1 MNSENSTH
9 DPMDNLELIRR
20 AVDGTASPEDFHA
33 LQSTVRH
40 DAEARRQYG
49 RYANL
54 HAALGGERLAT
65 RPQTAKAVI
74 TQPRRSISW
83 LSWRPLTAAAAGIVF
98 GMFCTSMVF
107 GFVVP
112 MARHSTLLDDSFET
126 TTTLTAK
133 VVLETGAWRGDH
145 AEIVGAEQEIKP
157 VSGQRMLRFLRAEF
171 KGKPRAAGAHI
182 ADVYRLIDLR
192 QQSRELLDGG
202 AVVQASASVNA
213 VPFAENEKFGCAI
226 SLFALDAES
235 LPESASYI
243 GTALEND
250 ANAMSRSSRTKLDR
264 DPSSWQRL
272 TTEMRL
278 PANTEFLVLR
288 LHINQLFE
296 SDGSSTFTGSYADD
310 VRVVLTPRSPL
321 P

>member
-1 MNSENSTH
+1 
-9 DPMDNLELIRR
+9 MDNLELIRR
-20 AVDGTASPEDFHA
+20 AVDGTASPEDFCA
-33 LQSTVRH
+33 LQSALRH

-49 RYANL
+49 RYANM
-54 HAALGGERLAT
+54 HAALGSGRLAM
-65 RPQTAKAVI
+65 RSEAAQAVVS
-74 TQPRRSISW
+74 QPRRQVSW
-83 LSWRPLTAAAAGIVF
+83 LTWRPLTAAAAGIMF

-112 MARHSTLLDDSFET
+112 MARLNTLLDDSYET
-126 TTTLTAK
+126 AATLTAK
-133 VVLETGAWRGDH
+133 VVLEPDAWRGDH
-145 AEIVGAEQEIKP
+145 AEIVATEHDIIP
-157 VSGQRMLRFLRAEF
+157 ASGQRMLRFLRADF
-171 KGKPRAAGAHI
+171 KGKPRAAGGHI

-192 QQSRELLDGG
+192 QQSQALLDGG

-213 VPFAENEKFGCAI
+213 IPFAENEKFGCAI
-226 SLFALDAES
+226 SLFALDADS

-250 ANAMSRSSRTKLDR
+250 ANAMARSSRTKLDR

-278 PANTEFLVLR
+278 PANTEFLVVR

-296 SDGSSTFTGSYADD
+296 SDGLSVFTGTYLDD
-310 VRVVLTPRSPL
+310 VSVVLTPRTVL

>member
-1 MNSENSTH
+1 MTQNEFDLLHSYLNETLIEPDFARLQMLLRENA
-9 DPMDNLELIRR
+9 DARR
-20 AVDGTASPEDFHA
+20 TLRS
-33 LQSTVRH
+33 LSTVNAKLQQLAAVNPATLRLLTTP
-40 DAEARRQYG
+40 AVPETRRG
-49 RYANL
+49 FA
-54 HAALGGERLAT
+54 
-65 RPQTAKAVI
+65 
-74 TQPRRSISW
+74 W
-83 LSWRPLTAAAAGIVF
+83 LSWRPVTAAAAGIVF

-112 MARHSTLLDDSFET
+112 MARLNTLLDDSFET
-126 TTTLTAK
+126 ATTLSAK
-133 VVLETGAWRGDH
+133 VVLEPGAWRGDH
-145 AEIVGAEQEIKP
+145 AEIVEVEQDIKP
-157 VSGQRMLRFLRAEF
+157 ASGQRMLRFLRADF
-171 KGKPRAAGAHI
+171 KGKPRSAGGHI

-192 QQSRELLDGG
+192 KQSQTLLDGG

-226 SLFALDAES
+226 SLFALDADS

-250 ANAMSRSSRTKLDR
+250 ANAMARSSRTKLDR
-264 DPSSWQRL
+264 DRSSWQRL

-278 PANTEFLVLR
+278 PANTAFLVVR

-296 SDGSSTFTGSYADD
+296 SDGLPAFTGSYLDD
-310 VRVVLTPRSPL
+310 VSVVLTPRTVL